1 MNYNKINFM
10 LCKCSN
16 CLCPNKLCGR
26 QKLRTVSLEDVS
38 IENDNCCFCYYDAL
52 VKQLP
57 EPTMAFTVANEKD
70 SEGVANVREN
80 EIIRLSR
87 DKKSHIKITHAN
99 FSSDVSKPAYYVA
112 VDYLKKKV
120 VISIRG
126 TQSLTDFITDMQ
138 MRAVPL
144 PGVDQSLYWYGHEVI
159 IFI

>member
-1 MNYNKINFM
+1 MH
-10 LCKCSN
+10 SN
-16 CLCPNKLCGR
+16 CLCPNRSCGH
-26 QKLRTVSLEDVS
+26 QKLRTVNVEDVS

-57 EPTMAFTVANEKD
+57 ERPTMAFTVANEK
-70 SEGVANVREN
+70 EMQTANVNEN
-80 EIIRLSR
+80 EVIRLSR

-112 VDYLKKKV
+112 VDFLKKKV

-144 PGVDQSLYWYGHEVI
+144 PGIDQSLYWYGHEVI
-159 IFI
+159 CFLNLYM